1 MNAKIGKMLGMTGL
15 LLGAWSAGA
24 TEYPASDINGLLDA
38 AGKAGAGDVIRLA
51 KGNYLVPTSSALRI
65 PTGVTLIGGSEAPS
79 ETVIY
84 RVNPG
89 SNDRGIILG
98 RNAILRNVTVRGG
111 WTDYQA
117 AGVLG
122 SDNGIHDQFVVSN
135 CVIEGCSAKY
145 MGAGGSGGTWYNCVI
160 RNNTV
165 RNTASGANEGSGGG
179 VYAGILYDCVITNN
193 TAGYCGGGL
202 AGGND
207 NGTASGSPRQTFA
220 YGCLI
225 GWNSAPNGGG
235 AASSPAV
242 TGSGYCILSNC
253 TVIGNSAKTGAGASK
268 CKLTDCRL
276 LDNQTTLDSDAYG
289 GATYKCDSVV
299 RCYIAGNRG
308 QFGGAG
314 FNGTFVDCVMTNNSA
329 TGYDGGA
336 TYNATTRNC
345 LVVDNYSNRG
355 FAHCRGAHAGDLIY
369 GNRMG
374 GANPTAGKTY
384 VGGIGQEGT
393 DVLPVV
399 NCTVWGNQNGDV
411 LLATVT
417 NTVAQNVSSLQAAV
431 NSFWQSG
438 AAPASVE
445 NCIYGTD
452 KDPKFAGVRNPWTV
466 TASTPPEAFK
476 PKATSPLR
484 DGGLTLAGQMT
495 EKDLLGNPR
504 VLFDSVDM
512 GAIESDLEVMGFAII
527 LR

>member
-1 MNAKIGKMLGMTGL
+1 MNVKIGKMLGVTSL
-15 LLGAWSAGA
+15 LLGVWNAGA
-24 TEYPASDINGLLDA
+24 AEYSASDISGLLDA
-38 AGKAGAGDVIRLA
+38 VGKAGAGDVIRLA
-51 KGNYLVPTSSALRI
+51 KGSYPVATGSALLI
-65 PTGVTLIGGSEAPS
+65 KPGATLVGGSDNPE

-84 RVNPG
+84 RENPAF
-89 SNDRGIILG
+89 NDRGILLG
-98 RNAILRNVTVRGG
+98 HNAILRNVTVRGG
-111 WTDYQA
+111 YTEYQA

-122 SDNGIHDQFVVSN
+122 YDTGVHDQFVVSN

-145 MGAGGSGGTWYNCVI
+145 MGAGGCGGTWYNCVI

-165 RNTASGANEGSGGG
+165 RNTVSGANEGSGGG

-253 TVIGNSAKTGAGASK
+253 TVIGNTANTGAGASK

-276 LDNQTTLDSDAYG
+276 LENKTTQKSDSYG
-289 GATYKCDSVV
+289 GATFQCDSVV
-299 RCYIAGNRG
+299 RCYMAGNCG
-308 QFGGAG
+308 HFGGAG
-314 FNGTFVDCVMTNNSA
+314 FNGTFTDCVMTNNSA

-355 FAHCRGAHAGDLIY
+355 FAHCRGAHYGDLVY
-369 GNRMG
+369 ANRSG
-374 GANPTAGKTY
+374 GANVNPGKSY
-384 VGGIGQEGT
+384 LAGIGQEGNELLT
-393 DVLPVV
+393 VV
-399 NCTVWGNQNGDV
+399 NCTVWGNQQGDI
-411 LLATVT
+411 LSSTLT
-417 NTVAQNVSSLQAAV
+417 NTVASSVSSLQAAV

-438 AAPASVE
+438 AAPDGAVG
-445 NCIYGTD
+445 CVYGTD
-452 KDPKFAGVRNPWTV
+452 RDPKFAGVRNPWTV

-476 PKATSPLR
+476 PKARSPLY
-484 DGGLTLAGQMT
+484 DGGLTLAGQT
-495 EKDLLGNPR
+495 AEKDLMGSSR
-504 VLFDSVDM
+504 VLFKSVDM
-512 GAIESDLEVMGFAII
+512 GAIESDLEIMGLSIVF
-527 LR
+527 R